1 MRLIGWECKYSNVFS
16 RPILIGRGFNLCT
29 LLKTKVFTILGHNS
43 GRGTPDP
50 ISNSEVKPSNAYGT
64 YRFTI
69 GRVGSGQE
77 L

>member
-1 MRLIGWECKYSNVFS
+1 MHFIKN
-16 RPILIGRGFNLCT
+16 
-29 LLKTKVFTILGHNS
+29 KVFTILGHNS

-50 ISNSEVKPSNAYGT
+50 ISNSEVKPSYAYGT